1 MFYICSMPCAD
12 PRSLQLD
19 ELTQVAYRLG
29 MVFGQAAEQAETHER
44 RMAFFNAFDRAF
56 FSFRVGIALQ
66 LRLRREAAAPAERE
80 VEREEERPET
90 LEREPTERPE
100 RYDERDR
107 DRDVERA
114 SFPLLLRTLEGVADA
129 AALLPGPPPAE
140 LPTLRELLARVAS
153 TPASAPASAR
163 PQAALRARLTG
174 SAAGVTLAPPPTRRT
189 LSVAPG
195 RRRATGPPG

>member
-1 MFYICSMPCAD
+1 MFYICSMSDAD

-29 MVFGQAAEQAETHER
+29 KVFGQAAEQAETHER
-44 RMAFFNAFDRAF
+44 RMAFFDAFDRAF

-66 LRLRREAAAPAERE
+66 LRLRRGAAAPGQRE
-80 VEREEERPET
+80 VERPET

-114 SFPLLLRTLEGVADA
+114 SFPVLLRTLEGVADA

-153 TPASAPASAR
+153 NPASAPANVR

-174 SAAGVTLAPPPTRRT
+174 SAAGVTLALPPTRRT

>member
-1 MFYICSMPCAD
+1 MFDAD
-12 PRSLQLD
+12 LRSLQLD

-29 MVFGQAAEQAETHER
+29 KVFGQAAEQAETHER

-66 LRLRREAAAPAERE
+66 LRLRREAAVPAERE
-80 VEREEERPET
+80 ATRDEERPEA
-90 LEREPTERPE
+90 LERDPAERPE

-129 AALLPGPPPAE
+129 ATRLPGPPPAE

-153 TPASAPASAR
+153 TPASAPVSAR
-163 PQAALRARLTG
+163 PQPALRARLTG
-174 SAAGVTLAPPPTRRT
+174 SAAGVMLAQPTPRRT
-189 LSVAPG
+189 LSGAP
-195 RRRATGPPG
+195 RPRRATGPPG

>member
-1 MFYICSMPCAD
+1 MFYICSMSDAD

-29 MVFGQAAEQAETHER
+29 KAFGQAAEQAETHER
-44 RMAFFNAFDRAF
+44 RMELFHAFDRAF
-56 FSFRVGIALQ
+56 FSVRVGIALQ

-80 VEREEERPET
+80 AERDEERPEP
-90 LEREPTERPE
+90 LERDPADRAE

-114 SFPLLLRTLEGVADA
+114 SFPILLRTLEGVADA

-140 LPTLRELLARVAS
+140 LPTLRELLARVGS
-153 TPASAPASAR
+153 KPASAPVGAR
-163 PQAALRARLTG
+163 SQSALRARLTG
-174 SAAGVTLAPPPTRRT
+174 SATSVMLAQSPARRT
-189 LSVAPG
+189 STGSPG